1 LQLQI
6 KPILTK
12 LISNIEQNNTGVGGA
27 AQEAS
32 QSLPNGKTGCSVINT
47 TFVSHF
53 NGERNFLPHCLLFLD
68 QIMVVNVIV
77 HCVVGSLHPI
87 QTMYTALAYLAI
99 NQVQCQ

>member
-1 LQLQI
+1 M
-6 KPILTK
+6 
-12 LISNIEQNNTGVGGA
+12 SNFELNNTGVGGA

-32 QSLPNGKTGCSVINT
+32 QSLPNGK

-77 HCVVGSLHPI
+77 LCVVGSLHPI

-99 NQVQCQ
+99 NQIQCQ